1 VLSVSAGT
9 VRRVIVDTL
18 TGKVQG
24 LERRGAH
31 QFRGIPYARADRF
44 RPPSPAEPWAGVRQ
58 ATAFGPI
65 APQNPS
71 ATESFLGAR
80 RRPSSEDCL
89 FLNVFTPGPGDPVRP
104 VMVWIHG
111 GGFTAGSSDVVWY
124 DGSTLARTGDVVV
137 VTINY
142 RLGALGFLHLDH
154 LDRAFAGSGV
164 NGLRDQIAALSWVRD
179 NIAGFGG
186 DPGNVTVFGESAGG
200 MSVGALL
207 GSPAGAGLFHR
218 AIAQSGAA
226 AHVHAPATA
235 ERVTDAVVGALG
247 APAEALDAL
256 LAASVAD
263 LLRAQA
269 AVDDPLNPAVRSDGG
284 VAVGVLTFQP
294 VVGGDVLPQ
303 PPLAAVRAGSAAGVP
318 LVAGTTADEW
328 NLFHLPARIAGAL
341 DADGLRRKVGRFA
354 PADRV
359 DDLIDAYRRARPSAD
374 PDGLLCAA
382 MTDMVF
388 RHPATQLA
396 EAHVA
401 HTPDV
406 AMYRFDRPSTAMGGV
421 LGACHAIDVPFVFDN
436 LDRGGVDVLLG
447 GLDDDTLRLGARTSA
462 AWAAMAH
469 TGAPVTDDLRWPAY
483 DLDRRAT
490 CVLDRTTHVDDD
502 PEPELRVLWEEL
514 RPAGS

>member
-1 VLSVSAGT
+1 
-9 VRRVIVDTL
+9 VIVDTL

-24 LERRGAH
+24 LEKRGVH
-31 QFRGIPYARADRF
+31 QFRGIPYGRADRF
-44 RPPSPAEPWAGVRQ
+44 RAPSPAEPWAGIRE

-71 ATESFLGAR
+71 ATERFLGAR
-80 RRPSSEDCL
+80 ERPSSEDCL
-89 FLNVFTPGPGDPVRP
+89 FLNVFTPEPSDPVRP
-104 VMVWIHG
+104 VMVWLHG
-111 GGFTAGSSDVVWY
+111 GGFTAGSSDIVWY

-154 LDRAFAGSGV
+154 LDRAFAGSGA
-164 NGLRDQIAALSWVRD
+164 NGLRDQIAALAWVRD

-186 DPGNVTVFGESAGG
+186 DPANVTVFGESAGG

-207 GSPAGAGLFHR
+207 GSPGAAGLFQR

-226 AHVHAPATA
+226 AHVHEPETA
-235 ERVTDAVVGALG
+235 EIVTDAVVRELG
-247 APAEALDAL
+247 ATAGGELDAL
-256 LAASVAD
+256 LAAPVAD

-269 AVDDPLNPAVRSDGG
+269 AVDAPLNRAVRGDGG
-284 VAVGVLTFQP
+284 VAVGALTFQP

-303 PPLAAVRAGSAAGVP
+303 PPLAAVRAGRSAGLP
-318 LVAGTTADEW
+318 LVAGTTAHEW
-328 NLFHLPARIAGAL
+328 NLFHVLARIAGAL
-341 DADGLRRKVGRFA
+341 DADGLRRKVARFV

-359 DDLIDAYRRARPSAD
+359 DDVIDAYRRARPAAD

-396 EAHVA
+396 EAQVA
-401 HTPDV
+401 HTADV
-406 AMYRFDRPSTAMGGV
+406 AMYRFDLPTAAVGGV
-421 LGACHAIDVPFVFDN
+421 LGACHIIDVPFVFDN
-436 LDRGGVDVLLG
+436 LDRGGVEMLLG
-447 GLDDDTLRLGARTSA
+447 GLDDETLRLGARTSA

-469 TGAPVTDDLRWPAY
+469 TGAPATDDLPWPAY
-483 DLDRRAT
+483 DLERRAT
-490 CVLDRTTHVDDD
+490 CVLDRTPRVEDD
-502 PEPELRVLWEEL
+502 PEPELRALWEEL
-514 RPAGS
+514 RPAGAS

>member
-1 VLSVSAGT
+1 M
-9 VRRVIVDTL
+9 IVDTL

-24 LERRGAH
+24 LEKRGVH

-44 RPPSPAEPWAGVRQ
+44 RPPGSAEPWAGVRE
-58 ATAFGPI
+58 ATTFGPI

-80 RRPSSEDCL
+80 ERPSSEDCL
-89 FLNVFTPGPGDPVRP
+89 YLNVSTPGPGDPVRP

-154 LDRAFAGSGV
+154 LDPAFAGSGA
-164 NGLRDQIAALSWVRD
+164 NGLRDQIAALAWVRD

-186 DPGNVTVFGESAGG
+186 DPGRVTIFGESAGG
-200 MSVGALL
+200 MSVGTLL
-207 GSPAGAGLFHR
+207 GSPAAGLFHR

-235 ERVTDAVVGALG
+235 ERVSDAFIGALDVSG
-247 APAEALDAL
+247 DGALDAL
-256 LAASVAD
+256 LAAPVTD

-269 AVDDPLNPAVRSDGG
+269 AVDAPLNRDVRGDGG
-284 VAVGVLTFQP
+284 VAVGALTFQP

-303 PPLAAVRAGSAAGVP
+303 PPLAAVRAGRAAGVP

-328 NLFHLPARIAGAL
+328 NLFHVQARIAGAL
-341 DADGLRRKVGRFA
+341 DDDGLRRKVGRFV
-354 PADRV
+354 PGDRV
-359 DDLIDAYRRARPSAD
+359 DDVIDAYRRALPSAD
-374 PDGLLCAA
+374 SDGLLSAA

-388 RHPATQLA
+388 RHPAIRLA
-396 EAHVA
+396 EAQVA
-401 HTPDV
+401 HTGEV
-406 AMYRFDRPSTAMGGV
+406 AMYRFDRASTAMGGI
-421 LGACHAIDVPFVFDN
+421 LRACHAIDVPFVFDN
-436 LDRGGVDVLLG
+436 LDRGGVDMLLG
-447 GLDDDTLRLGARTSA
+447 GLDDDTIRLGSRTSA
-462 AWAAMAH
+462 AWAAVAH
-469 TGAPVTDDLRWPAY
+469 AGAPATDDLPWPAY
-483 DLDRRAT
+483 DVDRRAT
-490 CVLDRTTHVDDD
+490 CILDRTPRVVDD
-502 PEPELRVLWEEL
+502 PEPALRALWDEL
-514 RPAGS
+514 RPAGAS

>member
-1 VLSVSAGT
+1 M
-9 VRRVIVDTL
+9 IVDTL

-24 LERRGAH
+24 LEKRGVH

-44 RPPSPAEPWAGVRQ
+44 RPPGSAEPWAGVRE
-58 ATAFGPI
+58 ATTFGPI

-80 RRPSSEDCL
+80 ERPSSEDCL
-89 FLNVFTPGPGDPVRP
+89 YLNVFTPGPGDPVRP

-154 LDRAFAGSGV
+154 LDPAFAGSGA
-164 NGLRDQIAALSWVRD
+164 NGLRDQIAALAWVRD

-186 DPGNVTVFGESAGG
+186 DPGRVTIFGESAGG
-200 MSVGALL
+200 MSVGTLL
-207 GSPAGAGLFHR
+207 GSPAAAGLFHR

-226 AHVHAPATA
+226 AHVHTPATA
-235 ERVTDAVVGALG
+235 ERVTDAFVGALDVSRDG
-247 APAEALDAL
+247 ALDAL
-256 LAASVAD
+256 LAAPVTD

-269 AVDDPLNPAVRSDGG
+269 AVDAPLNRDVRGDGG
-284 VAVGVLTFQP
+284 VAVGALTFQP

-303 PPLAAVRAGSAAGVP
+303 PPLAAVRAGRAAGVP

-328 NLFHLPARIAGAL
+328 NLFHVQARIAGAL
-341 DADGLRRKVGRFA
+341 DDDGLRRKVGRFV
-354 PADRV
+354 PGDRV
-359 DDLIDAYRRARPSAD
+359 DDVIDAYRRARPSAD
-374 PDGLLCAA
+374 PDGLLSAA

-388 RHPATQLA
+388 RHPAIRLA
-396 EAHVA
+396 EAQVA
-401 HTPDV
+401 HTAEV
-406 AMYRFDRPSTAMGGV
+406 AMYRFDRASTAMGGI

-436 LDRGGVDVLLG
+436 LDRGGVDMLLG
-447 GLDDDTLRLGARTSA
+447 GLDDDTIRLGSRTSA
-462 AWAAMAH
+462 AWAAVAH
-469 TGAPVTDDLRWPAY
+469 AGAPATDDLPWPAY
-483 DLDRRAT
+483 DVDRRAT
-490 CVLDRTTHVDDD
+490 CILDRTPRVVDD
-502 PEPELRVLWEEL
+502 PEPALRALWDEL
-514 RPAGS
+514 RPAGAS